1 MTNKEKEL
9 LDFMFGQA
17 ENALAY
23 LRINN
28 IDDERTLRIYVDNQY
43 KYIDVGVTEF
53 EDGKVKRTYGRK
65 YDNGKSKY
73 YERGA
78 EGNENS

>member
-9 LDFMFGQA
+9 LDYMIGQA

>member
-9 LDFMFGQA
+9 VDYIFGSA

-28 IDDERTLRIYVDNQY
+28 IDDSRTLRIYVDNQY

-65 YDNGKSKY
+65 YDNGKSQY